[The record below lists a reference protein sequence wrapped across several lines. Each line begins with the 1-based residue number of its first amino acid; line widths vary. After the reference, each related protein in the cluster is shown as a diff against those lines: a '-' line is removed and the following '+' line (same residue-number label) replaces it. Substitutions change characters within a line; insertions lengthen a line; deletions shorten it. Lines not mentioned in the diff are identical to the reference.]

1 MSDKAISKHL
11 INLEKHFSASNPI
24 LQRASQVFHQLD
36 QLEFELGLL
45 DADETTARKTSWWPI
60 ISLIGGFSPA
70 KTEFL
75 TRYLKTHLQSSHHK
89 FTVLQ
94 YSPQSSN
101 INLPGTALDA
111 DHRLPFYQ
119 ISQKMGQIS
128 PGEDKKINAYL
139 EAKTIDSEKIAG
151 KLFIT
156 TPVLDIHQDN
166 PVVPMLN
173 QYVIDISDQ
182 VLVFCDLFDAPE
194 NLTSDIISE
203 IIRLQDTN
211 KFIYIID
218 HSEIS
223 LDAAKT
229 HEIVNS
235 WQRRL
240 AELGLRT
247 GQFIV
252 LSETPIAGNS
262 IHDLEQRMNHI
273 ENERNYRVLANL
285 EQSIRNINELYIP
298 EVEDHLVI
306 WKDRVNM
313 STLIILGLLVSLL
326 LFGEVTMGLVQSLI
340 DPIIGPIF
348 LAIILLIMIP
358 LHLMMAR
365 IHSGFI
371 IKNLL
376 NRQKELNLIE
386 NLSGMFE
393 NSLTFWRMI
402 LPINEP
408 VGKNKKIRLRI
419 KELIEKTKNIVQ
431 SLNDQFSHYPHL
443 NQSPDSDK
451 E

>member
-1 MSDKAISKHL
+1 
-11 INLEKHFSASNPI
+11 
-24 LQRASQVFHQLD
+24 
-36 QLEFELGLL
+36 
-45 DADETTARKTSWWPI
+45 
-60 ISLIGGFSPA
+60 
-70 KTEFL
+70 
-75 TRYLKTHLQSSHHK
+75 
-89 FTVLQ
+89 
-94 YSPQSSN
+94 
-101 INLPGTALDA
+101 
-111 DHRLPFYQ
+111 
-119 ISQKMGQIS
+119 MGQIS

-348 LAIILLIMIP
+348 LAIILLIMVP

-431 SLNDQFSHYPHL
+431 SLNDQFSHNPHL